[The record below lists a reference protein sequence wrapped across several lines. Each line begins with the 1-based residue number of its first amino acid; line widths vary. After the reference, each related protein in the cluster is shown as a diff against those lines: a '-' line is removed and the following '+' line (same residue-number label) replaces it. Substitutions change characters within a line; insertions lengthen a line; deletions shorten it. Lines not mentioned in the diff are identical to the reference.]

1 MATSGVPD
9 ILAHARLSRV
19 VSDVKARAQ
28 AARTEVASGRVGDV
42 TKAANGDI
50 GGVQLLKK
58 AVDDAKS
65 YRTSLA
71 LAANRATLTQ
81 NVLGVLTSESAR
93 LATGAYAALGAGDE
107 ATMRT
112 IAKDAKGALY
122 AIFGALNTTDGGRS
136 LFAGDATNAVPL
148 GSVDALLADIEG
160 IIAAAPDA
168 ASAQSALD
176 AYFNDPAGGFQ
187 TSIYGGGANDAPA
200 VELAPGIRV
209 GASVKADA
217 QPIKDVIRGFAVL
230 ANFATA
236 PGGSAAERDALMTGA
251 AELSLAAEQHV
262 VDMRAVVGVSE
273 SRIAATIERYQSEE
287 TVLSNM
293 LAKKTTRDP
302 FEAASELQLLESQ
315 LEAAYLVTSRLAR
328 LSIAAYLK

>member
-19 VSDVKARAQ
+19 IADVKARAQ
-28 AARTEVASGRVGDV
+28 TARTEVASGRIEDI

-58 AVDDAKS
+58 AVNEAGR
-65 YRTSLA
+65 YQTSLA
-71 LAANRATLTQ
+71 LAENRATLTQ
-81 NVLGVLTSESAR
+81 NVLGSLTSESSR

-107 ATMRT
+107 ASMRT
-112 IAKDAKGALY
+112 IAKDARGALY
-122 AIFGALNTTDGGRS
+122 TIFGALNTTDGGRS

-148 GSVDALLADIEG
+148 GDVDTLLADVQA

-168 ASAQSALD
+168 ASAQTALD
-176 AYFNDPAGGFQ
+176 TYFNDPAGGFQ
-187 TSIYGGGANDAPA
+187 TSIYGGGAGDAPA

-209 GASVKADA
+209 QASVKADA

-236 PGGSAAERDALMTGA
+236 PGGSMAERNALATEA
-251 AELSLAAEQHV
+251 AALALAAEADL
-262 VDMRAVVGVSE
+262 VDLRADLGVSE
-273 SRIAATIERYQSEE
+273 GRIASTKERYQSEE
-287 TVLSNM
+287 TVLSN
-293 LAKKTTRDP
+293 LLTKKITRDP